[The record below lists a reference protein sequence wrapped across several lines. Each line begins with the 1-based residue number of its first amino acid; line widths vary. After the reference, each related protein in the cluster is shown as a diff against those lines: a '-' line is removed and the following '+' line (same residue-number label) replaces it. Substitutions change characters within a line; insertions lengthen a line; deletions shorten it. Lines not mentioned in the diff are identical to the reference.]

1 MNVIPRLR
9 SNRQGIF
16 ELIPLP
22 VTLTF
27 FFICHTP
34 AEPEYDS
41 TRIGILKP
49 GKIPQE
55 DKYGLSPT

>member
-1 MNVIPRLR
+1 MNKY
-9 SNRQGIF
+9 
-16 ELIPLP
+16 
-22 VTLTF
+22 LTALTMLCVLGF
-27 FFICHTP
+27 SSEVPAQTFMRRVHTP
-34 AEPEYDS
+34 VQPEYDS